1 MSKPLLVRDFAL
13 LSNDEQFEVL
23 SHYQDTYINGGD
35 DQIDDSTFD
44 MLQSIY
50 ETKTGLKWKEVGAL
64 PLTNKATLPYYMGSL
79 DKAKGKTAQD
89 DINRWIKSH
98 NGPWILEDKIDG
110 NSGLYVVKHTDV
122 GGIKM
127 KVQKLYTRGDGK
139 IGSDITHLI
148 PYINL
153 PVPDFD
159 IAVRGEIV
167 IPLNDF
173 EEYNKN
179 NTSVKLKNARN
190 ACAGVI
196 NSKEINEVLARK
208 LRFFAYN
215 IVDWSYDRA
224 DQETQLRYL
233 EAYKFDIPWYMKIE
247 TSTLSVS
254 SLEEALKIRRKDAPY
269 DIDGLVLVDSK
280 VYEEETDRNPR
291 YMLAFKVDV
300 FTQTVVTN
308 VEWDA
313 SKDGILKPVV
323 IYEPVNVSGI
333 TMSRASGKN
342 AKFIMNNKIGPGA
355 IILVTRAGDVIPD
368 IVECLQGSNNLI
380 LPSETH
386 GEYIWNESEVE
397 FVLKDPSLNTDVQ
410 KEKIVHFIRQ
420 LDIKNV
426 GPGRVA
432 LMYDFG
438 YNSLYKILN
447 ASISGISAI
456 QGLGEKS
463 AEQIYDNI
471 HSVIKVAPLAKL
483 MSASGI
489 FGSGFGTRK
498 MEMIVDAYPNIL
510 EMSSLSV
517 QEIVIEIQKVPGFD
531 KTAHDFAEKLN
542 SFIEW
547 MKLHPMI
554 KIVEP
559 VKHEIYIG
567 HGEQLP
573 ILNNLK
579 IVFTGFR
586 SGELEEK
593 IKLRGGT
600 VVTSISKNTNIL
612 VAKSFEDLKTKGTKA
627 RDLGIEILTKDE
639 FVNKY
644 KL

>member
-1 MSKPLLVRDFAL
+1 MSKILIKDFSAL
-13 LSNDEQFEVL
+13 SEEEQFEVL

-35 DQIDDSTFD
+35 DQIDDATFD
-44 MLQSIY
+44 VLQNIY
-50 ETKTGLKWKEVGAL
+50 EEKTGLKWKEVGAL
-64 PLTNKATLPYYMGSL
+64 PLTNKANLPYYMGSL
-79 DKAKGKTAQD
+79 DKAKGKTAQE
-89 DINRWIKSH
+89 DINRWSKSY

-127 KVQKLYTRGDGK
+127 NIQKLYTRGDGK

-148 PYINL
+148 PYMNL

-173 EEYNKN
+173 EEYNRN
-179 NTSVKLKNARN
+179 LQDGAKLKNARN

-196 NSKEINEVLARK
+196 NSKEINETLAKK
-208 LRFFAYN
+208 LRFYAYN
-215 IVDWSYDRA
+215 IIDWSYNRIE
-224 DQETQLRYL
+224 QETQLKYL
-233 EAYKFDIPWYMKIE
+233 EAYRFDIPWNMKIE
-247 TSTLSVS
+247 TKNLLVS

-269 DIDGLVLVDSK
+269 DIDGLVLVDNK
-280 VYEEETDRNPR
+280 IYEEEIDRNPR

-300 FTQTVVTN
+300 FTQTVVTS

-323 IYEPVNVSGI
+323 IYEPINISGV

-342 AKFIMNNKIGPGA
+342 AKFIVNNKIGPGA

-368 IVECLQGSNNLI
+368 IVECLKGSDSLI
-380 LPSETH
+380 LPDEKE
-386 GEYIWNESEVE
+386 GEYMWNETEVE
-397 FVLKDPSLNTDVQ
+397 FILKDPSLNMNVQ

-432 LMYDFG
+432 LLYDYG
-438 YNSLYKILN
+438 YDTLYKMLN
-447 ASISGISAI
+447 ASISDMSII
-456 QGLGEKS
+456 QGLGDKS
-463 AEQIYDNI
+463 AQQIYDNI
-471 HSVIKVAPLAKL
+471 HSVIKAAPLAKV

-498 MEMIVDAYPNIL
+498 MELIVEEYPNIL

-517 QEIVIEIQKVPGFD
+517 DNIAIEIQKIPGFD
-531 KTAHDFAEKLN
+531 KTAYDFAEKLEL
-542 SFIEW
+542 FVEW
-547 MKLHPMI
+547 LNLHYMI
-554 KIVEP
+554 KIIQPLKKEV
-559 VKHEIYIG
+559 YIG
-567 HGEQLP
+567 NGEQLP
-573 ILNNLK
+573 VLNNMK

-593 IKLRGGT
+593 IKLRGGS

-612 VAKSFEDLKTKGTKA
+612 VAKNLEELKTKGTKA
-627 RDLGIEILTKDE
+627 KDLGIEILTKDE